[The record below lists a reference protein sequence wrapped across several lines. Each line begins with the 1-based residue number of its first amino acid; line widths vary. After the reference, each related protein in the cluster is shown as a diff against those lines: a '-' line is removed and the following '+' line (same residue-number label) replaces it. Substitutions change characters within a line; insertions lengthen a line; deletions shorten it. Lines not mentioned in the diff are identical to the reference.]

1 MPYSKDYAN
10 QILNVALA
18 KQAQLSAYASVYI
31 GLCTNDPEADDGTFN
46 ELSGGSGYGRV
57 LISRKGDSYPAKI
70 GTAADRVIANIDQ
83 INWNKATMDWPRVKG
98 FGLFSQESGGT
109 PYYYGKLEMTE
120 EEKAAGGILV
130 VAGSVMLIDSGTMR
144 ISFTTTDAVAATA
157 E

>member
-10 QILNVALA
+10 QILNVTLA
-18 KQAQLSAYASVYI
+18 KQAQLSAYTSVYI

-70 GTAADRVIANIDQ
+70 GTAADRAIASIDQ
-83 INWNKATMDWPRVKG
+83 INWNKATMDWPRVNG
-98 FGLFSQESGGT
+98 FGLFDRESGGT

-120 EEKAAGGILV
+120 EEKAAGGILCS
-130 VAGSVMLIDSGTMR
+130 ASAVMLIDPGTLR
-144 ISFTTTDAVAATA
+144 IAFTTTDAMAAAA